1 MDLTELYQK
10 GEELLRTRNIGVF
23 LDGVETGFIL
33 SHNRR
38 VLDRYT
44 FRQRCID
51 AVESN
56 THCKVLGIEFST
68 PVIMSAIT
76 TPIPAIVE
84 NGLTEVALALKEVGS
99 LLWTGSVIPKNLKE
113 IVHTGVPVAANVK
126 PLEDRKELFSTLD
139 EFQEAGVNWVGI
151 EIDAALGTKIGDKPR
166 ATGCAPLF
174 MKELQE
180 IRKKVFTPLI
190 FKGVLSRADAMKSVD
205 AGADGIMVSNHGAHT
220 LDYLPHP
227 LQVMDEIVS
236 EVSGKVA
243 IMVDGG
249 FRRGSDILKGLAFG
263 ASLVGIGRPILYG
276 LAADGREGVKG
287 VVNGITQE
295 LKRIMTLVG
304 APEPAQVPHDILV
317 AD

>member
-1 MDLTELYQK
+1 MGLTELYQK
-10 GEELLRTRNIGVF
+10 GEELLKQRDIGVF

-33 SHNRR
+33 SHDRH

-56 THCKVLGIEFST
+56 TRCQVLGAELAT

-84 NGLTEVALALKEVGS
+84 NGLIEVALALKEVGS
-99 LLWTGSVIPKNLKE
+99 LVWTGSVIPKNLKE
-113 IVHTGVPVAANVK
+113 IVQLGVPVAANVK
-126 PLEDRKELFSTLD
+126 PLEDRKKLFSVLD

-166 ATGCAPLF
+166 ATGCAPLS

-180 IRKKVFTPLI
+180 IRKKVSGPLI
-190 FKGVLSRADAMKSVD
+190 FKGVLSRTDAMKSVD

-243 IMVDGG
+243 IMVEGG
-249 FRRGSDILKGLAFG
+249 FRRGSDVLKGLAFG
-263 ASLVGIGRPILYG
+263 ACLVGIGRPILYG

-304 APEPAQVPHDILV
+304 APEVGRVPRDILIS
-317 AD
+317 D

>member
-1 MDLTELYQK
+1 
-10 GEELLRTRNIGVF
+10 
-23 LDGVETGFIL
+23 
-33 SHNRR
+33 
-38 VLDRYT
+38 
-44 FRQRCID
+44 
-51 AVESN
+51 
-56 THCKVLGIEFST
+56 
-68 PVIMSAIT
+68 
-76 TPIPAIVE
+76 
-84 NGLTEVALALKEVGS
+84 
-99 LLWTGSVIPKNLKE
+99 
-113 IVHTGVPVAANVK
+113 
-126 PLEDRKELFSTLD
+126 
-139 EFQEAGVNWVGI
+139 VGI
-151 EIDAALGTKIGDKPR
+151 EIDAALGTKIGDKPM
-166 ATGCAPLF
+166 AAGCAPLF

-190 FKGVLSRADAMKSVD
+190 FKGILSRADAIKSVD

-304 APEPAQVPHDILV
+304 VPEPGQVPHDILI

>member
-10 GEELLRTRNIGVF
+10 GEELLRKRDIGVF

-56 THCKVLGIEFST
+56 THCKVLGIELST

-84 NGLTEVALALKEVGS
+84 NGLMEVALALKEAGS

-113 IVHTGVPVAANVK
+113 IVQLGVPVAANVK
-126 PLEDRKELFSTLD
+126 PLEDRKKLFSILD

-151 EIDAALGTKIGDKPR
+151 EIDAALGTKIGDKPM
-166 ATGCAPLF
+166 AAGCAPLS

-180 IRKKVFTPLI
+180 IRKKVSGPLI
-190 FKGVLSRADAMKSVD
+190 FKGILSRTDAMKSVD

-304 APEPAQVPHDILV
+304 APEPGRVSRDIII

>member
-10 GEELLRTRNIGVF
+10 GEELLRKRDIGVF

-44 FRQRCID
+44 FRQQCID

-56 THCKVLGIEFST
+56 THCKVLGIELST

-84 NGLTEVALALKEVGS
+84 NGLIEVALALKEVGS
-99 LLWTGSVIPKNLKE
+99 LLWTGSPIPKNLKE
-113 IVHTGVPVAANVK
+113 IVRTGVPVAANVK
-126 PLEDRKELFSTLD
+126 PLEDRKKLFSALE
-139 EFQEAGVNWVGI
+139 EFQEAGINWVGI

-166 ATGCAPLF
+166 ATGCAPLL
-174 MKELQE
+174 MKELHE

-190 FKGVLSRADAMKSVD
+190 FKGILSRADAIKSVD

-227 LQVMDEIVS
+227 FQVMDEIVS

-249 FRRGSDILKGLAFG
+249 FRRGSDVLKGLAFG

-304 APEPAQVPHDILV
+304 VPKPRHVPHDILI

>member
-10 GEELLRTRNIGVF
+10 GEELLRQRDIGVF
-23 LDGVETGFIL
+23 LDSVETGFIL
-33 SHNRR
+33 SHDRR

-56 THCKVLGIEFST
+56 TGCNVLGVKLST
-68 PVIMSAIT
+68 PIIMSAIT
-76 TPIPAIVE
+76 SPIPAIMD

-99 LLWTGSVIPKNLKE
+99 LVWTGSVIPKNLKE
-113 IVHTGVPVAANVK
+113 IVRLGVPVAANVK
-126 PLEDRKELFSTLD
+126 PLEDRKKLFTALD

-166 ATGCAPLF
+166 ATGCAPLC
-174 MKELQE
+174 MKELQV
-180 IRKKVFTPLI
+180 IRKKVSGPLV
-190 FKGVLSRADAMKSVD
+190 FKGILSRTDAMKSVD
-205 AGADGIMVSNHGAHT
+205 AGADGIMVSNHGGHT

-236 EVSGKVA
+236 EVSGKTA
-243 IMVDGG
+243 IMVEGG
-249 FRRGSDILKGLAFG
+249 FRRGSDVIKGLAFG
-263 ASLVGIGRPILYG
+263 ACLVGIGRPILYG
-276 LAADGREGVKG
+276 LAADGREGVKA

-295 LKRIMTLVG
+295 LKRIMTLLG
-304 APEPAQVPHDILV
+304 APAPGRVPRDILI

>member
-1 MDLTELYQK
+1 
-10 GEELLRTRNIGVF
+10 
-23 LDGVETGFIL
+23 
-33 SHNRR
+33 
-38 VLDRYT
+38 
-44 FRQRCID
+44 
-51 AVESN
+51 
-56 THCKVLGIEFST
+56 
-68 PVIMSAIT
+68 MSAIT

-84 NGLTEVALALKEVGS
+84 NGLMEVALALKEVGS
-99 LLWTGSVIPKNLKE
+99 LVWTGSVIPKNLKE
-113 IVHTGVPVAANVK
+113 IVQLGVPVAANVK
-126 PLEDRKELFSTLD
+126 PLEDRKKLFSVLD

-166 ATGCAPLF
+166 ATGCAPLS

-180 IRKKVFTPLI
+180 IRKKVSGPLI
-190 FKGVLSRADAMKSVD
+190 FKGVLSRTDAMKSVD
-205 AGADGIMVSNHGAHT
+205 AGADGIMISNHGAHT

-243 IMVDGG
+243 IMVEGG
-249 FRRGSDILKGLAFG
+249 FRRGSDVLKGLAFG

-304 APEPAQVPHDILV
+304 APKPGRVPRDILI